1 MDHINLE
8 SEEMMANLLP
18 KSFINTHF
26 KKEGIS
32 LVAGRPRIGKSV
44 FAWCLAA
51 NLIRQRQKVV
61 LFSLEMTKEQVLEG
75 LRRFGCN
82 SNDIESL
89 LVIDDTPTSTIS
101 YMCQLL
107 GKGNY
112 DYIIVDDIHLMYP
125 SCKVKT
131 RQEMMIHLINEFK
144 EMAKENS
151 ISIILFTQ
159 IRKLTEYSHKKD
171 IKPRLED
178 LGEYYSDYNFRDV
191 YVSFLHREAFYK
203 RSTEDL
209 LEFITYSYNERK
221 IEYIQSLS
229 L

>member
-1 MDHINLE
+1 MDQIYSE
-8 SEEMMANLLP
+8 SKVMMGNLLP

-51 NLIRQRQKVV
+51 NLIRQRQKGVF
-61 LFSLEMTKEQVLEG
+61 FSLEMSKEQVLKG
-75 LRRFGCN
+75 LQGLGCN

-89 LVIDDTPTSTIS
+89 LVIDDTPASTIS

-107 GKGNY
+107 EKGCY
-112 DYIIVDDIHLMYP
+112 DYVIVDDIHLMSS
-125 SCKVKT
+125 SCLAKT
-131 RQEMMIHLINEFK
+131 RQEEMAHIINGFK
-144 EMAKENS
+144 EMAKERN
-151 ISIILFTQ
+151 ISAILFTQ
-159 IRKLTEYSHKKD
+159 IKKLTEYSHKKD

-178 LGEYYSDYNFRDV
+178 LGEYYSDCNFDDV
-191 YVSFLHREAFYK
+191 HISFLHREAFYK

-209 LEFITYSYNERK
+209 LEFITYSSNERK
-221 IEYIQSLS
+221 IEDIQSLS

>member
-1 MDHINLE
+1 MDHINSE

-51 NLIRQRQKVV
+51 NLIRQRQKGVF
-61 LFSLEMTKEQVLEG
+61 FSLEMTKEQVLEG
-75 LRRFGCN
+75 LQRFGCN
-82 SNDIESL
+82 SNDIDSL
-89 LVIDDTPTSTIS
+89 LVIDDTPASTIS

-107 GKGNY
+107 EKGCY
-112 DYIIVDDIHLMYP
+112 DYVIVDDIHLMSS
-125 SCKVKT
+125 SCLAKT
-131 RQEMMIHLINEFK
+131 RQEEMAHIINGFE
-144 EMAKENS
+144 EMAKERN
-151 ISIILFTQ
+151 ISAILFTQ
-159 IRKLTEYSHKKD
+159 IKKLTEYSHKKD

-178 LGEYYSDYNFRDV
+178 LGEYYSDCNFDDV
-191 YVSFLHREAFYK
+191 HISFLHREAFYK

-209 LEFITYSYNERK
+209 LEFITYSNNERK

>member
-1 MDHINLE
+1 MDQIYSE
-8 SEEMMANLLP
+8 SKVMMGNLLP

-51 NLIRQRQKVV
+51 NLIRQRQKGVF
-61 LFSLEMTKEQVLEG
+61 FSLEMNKEQVLKG
-75 LRRFGCN
+75 LQGLGCN

-89 LVIDDTPTSTIS
+89 LVIDDTPASTIS

-107 GKGNY
+107 EKGCY
-112 DYIIVDDIHLMYP
+112 DYVIVDDIHLMSS
-125 SCKVKT
+125 SCLAKT
-131 RQEMMIHLINEFK
+131 RQEEMAHIINGFK
-144 EMAKENS
+144 EMAKERN
-151 ISIILFTQ
+151 ISAILFTQ
-159 IRKLTEYSHKKD
+159 IKKLTEYSHKKD

-178 LGEYYSDYNFRDV
+178 LGEYYSDCNFDDV
-191 YVSFLHREAFYK
+191 HISFLHREAFYK

-209 LEFITYSYNERK
+209 LEFITYSSNERK
-221 IEYIQSLS
+221 IEDIQSLS